1 MKTKS
6 NIIRLVAA
14 AAVLSPFALAA
25 ETLTYTNVPNGSF
38 YDSQYWTN
46 AAGENVL
53 PDASSDIVFAGLQSN
68 GGWTISAKT
77 TDVTVNSITDT
88 VTVDPDNP
96 QWGQSLSIDLGEKT
110 FTVVGDVNVN
120 SNHRNTQFAF
130 VGTGSLVIGGNLNI
144 APKKL
149 SGESQSM
156 FGSGSMLKSMSVGG
170 NFNIGGDDGSL
181 DVRLFAENVSVK
193 GKLNYMSNQETKLYL
208 SGSDSAGV
216 AGGNIKITLGGLND
230 SFLRDRNLLVAR
242 NYKKFSDSS
251 ITLTFTNSDTSKFKG
266 KIAAGGNGTIE
277 NSTFNI
283 VMDKSATG
291 TQYFEDTGVDYAI
304 KNVTVNGGTL
314 KFFSTGGNSAFALNG
329 GTLSAATT
337 ASEVAALKG
346 ESLAWSGGTL
356 AFDVAQDGEALVS
369 DTINLSGVLSKA
381 ATEGAEASRTITIAV
396 SDSSDIAG
404 WLGSQTGQ
412 ETTLTLANYG
422 STDLTASDITVK
434 SLIDGVKIKSFEV
447 GAGSITVTLAAVPEP
462 ATIAALLGLAALG
475 LAIARR
481 RR

>member
-1 MKTKS
+1 M
-6 NIIRLVAA
+6 
-14 AAVLSPFALAA
+14 
-25 ETLTYTNVPNGSF
+25 
-38 YDSQYWTN
+38 
-46 AAGENVL
+46 
-53 PDASSDIVFAGLQSN
+53 
-68 GGWTISAKT
+68 
-77 TDVTVNSITDT
+77 
-88 VTVDPDNP
+88 
-96 QWGQSLSIDLGEKT
+96 GEKT
-110 FTVVGDVNVN
+110 FAVVGDVNVN

-181 DVRLFAENVSVK
+181 DVRLFAENVSLK
-193 GKLNYMSNQETKLYL
+193 GKLNYMSNQ
-208 SGSDSAGV
+208 
-216 AGGNIKITLGGLND
+216 D
-230 SFLRDRNLLVAR
+230 SFLKGRDLLVAR

-291 TQYFEDTGVDYAI
+291 TQYFEDTGTDYAI

-314 KFFSTGGNSAFALNG
+314 KFFSTVGNSAFALNG

-337 ASEVAALKG
+337 DSEIAALKG

-369 DTINLSGVLSKA
+369 DTINLSGALSKA
-381 ATEGAEASRTITIAV
+381 ATEGADASRNITIAV

-447 GAGSITVTLAAVPEP
+447 GASSITVTLAAVPEP

>member
-1 MKTKS
+1 M
-6 NIIRLVAA
+6 
-14 AAVLSPFALAA
+14 
-25 ETLTYTNVPNGSF
+25 
-38 YDSQYWTN
+38 
-46 AAGENVL
+46 
-53 PDASSDIVFAGLQSN
+53 
-68 GGWTISAKT
+68 
-77 TDVTVNSITDT
+77 
-88 VTVDPDNP
+88 
-96 QWGQSLSIDLGEKT
+96 GEKK
-110 FTVVGDVNVN
+110 FTVLNNVNIN
-120 SNHRNTQFAF
+120 SNHSYTQFGF
-130 VGTGSLVIGGNLNI
+130 IGTGELEIGGNLTI
-144 APKKL
+144 TPKKNT
-149 SGESQSM
+149 SFVGESQSM
-156 FGSGSMLKSMSVGG
+156 FGSSSMLKSMSVDG

-181 DVRLFAENVSVK
+181 DVRLFAENVSLK

-266 KIAAGGNGTIE
+266 KIAAGEKGTIE

-337 ASEVAALKG
+337 ASEIATLNG

-369 DTINLSGVLSKA
+369 DTINLSGALSKA
-381 ATEGAEASRTITIAV
+381 ATEGADASRNITIAV

-422 STDLTASDITVK
+422 STNLTASDITVK